1 MRILQLIVSGTL
13 ANAGRPERVKNK
25 TKTPTILFFQV
36 IQAHVNLI
44 LVMVEEPVR
53 SMTIPIHVSVPKT
66 ELETDVKEGY
76 LKMI

>member
-1 MRILQLIVSGTL
+1 
-13 ANAGRPERVKNK
+13 
-25 TKTPTILFFQV
+25 
-36 IQAHVNLI
+36 
-44 LVMVEEPVR
+44 MVEEPVR